1 MPPTVPEGEPG
12 SSNRRMSRSRKF
24 VDIEEPIEANGSTA
38 KATPSVLDLFAIQSA
53 KRKKLNNETNH
64 ETKMSD
70 RQHEIKVET
79 NKNGT
84 VEFDKENH
92 NPQINQ
98 DQEENAEK
106 RMKMENNEEIS
117 QLKSQVKKTL
127 TIIERC
133 DYCKQKLDDETK
145 LYQGHPNGAMEEQIA
160 LTDPKLCLFT
170 GDESFIHESDERPQ
184 NKLTYFR

>member
-12 SSNRRMSRSRKF
+12 SSSRRMSRSRKF
-24 VDIEEPIEANGSTA
+24 VDMEEPIEASDSTT
-38 KATPSVLDLFAIQSA
+38 KATPSVLDLLVIQST
-53 KRKKLNNETNH
+53 KRKKLNNEANH
-64 ETKMSD
+64 ETKMPD
-70 RQHEIKVET
+70 RQHEIKEV

-84 VEFDKENH
+84 VEFNKENH

-98 DQEENAEK
+98 DQEENVEK
-106 RMKMENNEEIS
+106 KMKLENNEEIS

>member
-1 MPPTVPEGEPG
+1 MPPTVPESE
-12 SSNRRMSRSRKF
+12 SDSNNRRLSRSRKF
-24 VDIEEPIEANGSTA
+24 GDIEEPIEASGSTA
-38 KATPSVLDLFAIQSA
+38 NTTPSVLDLFVKQSA
-53 KRKKLNNETNH
+53 KRKKLNTEANH
-64 ETKMSD
+64 EAKMSD
-70 RQHEIKVET
+70 RQHEINVET

-106 RMKMENNEEIS
+106 RTKMENHEEIS

-127 TIIERC
+127 VVIERC